1 MKDIERRYM
10 PSELRVEGDESPKIR
25 GYAAV
30 FGELSENLGG
40 FREKISAGA
49 FAKSLDADVRA
60 LWNHDPGVVLGRTKS
75 GTLRL
80 EEDERG
86 LFVEID
92 PPTEARSYIESIQ
105 RGDVD
110 QMSFGFRVP
119 KGGDEWDHSDPDSP
133 VRTLLRVDLFDVSPV
148 TFPAYPQTSVAIRS
162 VLGKAGID
170 FDALAGALTRD
181 ELTEDDESLVRAS
194 IDALAGFLPS
204 DAGAEEVAEVVS
216 RARDYRLRLEIAD
229 RAVPKKE
236 DRK

>member
-110 QMSFGFRVP
+110 QMSFGFRVV
-119 KGGDEWDHSDPDSP
+119 KDAWEQTDDYSI
-133 VRTLLRVDLFDVSPV
+133 RTLIEVDLFDVSPV

>member
-110 QMSFGFRVP
+110 QMSFGFRVV
-119 KGGDEWDHSDPDSP
+119 KDAWEQTDDYSI
-133 VRTLLRVDLFDVSPV
+133 RTLIEVDLFDVSPV

-170 FDALAGALTRD
+170 FDALAGALIRD
-181 ELTEDDESLVRAS
+181 ELTEEDELLVRAS

-204 DAGAEEVAEVVS
+204 DAGAEEVAEVVA
-216 RARDYRLRLEIAD
+216 RAREPLYRLEIAD